1 MRGADLQRLYDYNY
15 WASRALFGMIEQL
28 TPDQFGSSSCQR
40 SDPSHPCSSV
50 AKSFQSH
57 SSLTICSPTT

>member
-28 TPDQFGSSSCQR
+28 TPDQFTRPVGGGHGSIR
-40 SDPSHPCSSV
+40 N
-50 AKSFQSH
+50 
-57 SSLTICSPTT
+57 TTP